1 MAAEEGTAGATATD
15 PIDMT
20 GGGEPAP
27 EATDAGIDWSKPLP
41 ADAFPEAMR
50 EQMKGKSLGDFIGDG
65 QKMRQAASQ
74 LGEKNKTLEARIAE
88 LENKPAE
95 EKPQMS
101 QEELDQLLQDRS
113 QAEMVSEPDYQQA
126 VNHYYETDEIPEEF
140 LEVMERRGYKP
151 DRRTAM
157 KFLAFL
163 KSERSGKIEQI
174 GIAADGAVEGA
185 ELWAWMESDQCSLS
199 KAVLHGFNEQAE
211 EGDYGFVGLLV
222 RKHQEWAESGGGSK
236 RMTSGQGRFSSS
248 QMTHGR
254 PIKQQESQEI
264 SGPEFQEA
272 VMEVRRKQRSGVFT
286 KAKAKTEEAAL
297 VERRH
302 ATNEA
307 AARRR

>member
-1 MAAEEGTAGATATD
+1 MAAEVGTAGETATD

-27 EATDAGIDWSKPLP
+27 EADSKFDWSQPLP
-41 ADAFPEAMR
+41 SEAFPEAMR

-74 LGEKNKTLEARIAE
+74 LGEKNKTLEARISE

-95 EKPQMS
+95 DKPEMS
-101 QEELDQLLQDRS
+101 QGEIDQLLKDRS
-113 QAEMVSEPDYQQA
+113 EAEMVSEPDYQEA
-126 VNHYYETDEIPEEF
+126 LSIYYETGEVPTDF
-140 LEVMERRGYKP
+140 LDVMERRGYKP
-151 DRRTAM
+151 DRRTAL
-157 KFLAFL
+157 KFLSFL
-163 KSERSGKIEQI
+163 KSERAEKIEKI
-174 GIAADGAVEGA
+174 GLAAEGAVEGA

-222 RKHQEWAESGGGSK
+222 RKHQEWSEDGGGSK
-236 RMTSGQGRFSSS
+236 RMTSGQGRYSGG
-248 QMTHGR
+248 QTVHGR
-254 PIKQQESQEI
+254 PIRQQESQDI
-264 SGPEFQEA
+264 TGPEFTEA
-272 VMEVRRKQRSGVFT
+272 VMDVRRKQRSGALS
-286 KAKAKTEEAAL
+286 KAQARKDEAAL
-297 VERRH
+297 FERRK